1 MSSSSRNNEEPKS
14 NDSILSLESFLNFIQ
29 PNANLSDMMNFN
41 LSDENTGFTASFL
54 NQRLGGTSSKH
65 QHSTLNE
72 INNSIETTDEYSS
85 PSKSSP
91 GSLIQQNAASF
102 FDESKEDEEE
112 TDGEKSVTKLFV
124 GNLPFGT
131 TLAELLPVFKKFGP
145 VDEKLSAV
153 KHRDHYAFINF
164 YNRNDAQMA
173 LQEVN
178 NSLFKDRYLRV
189 QFSHSKQQ
197 FKSPS
202 NREKEKYKSGKKQKL
217 FAYLIN
223 QFKK

>member
-1 MSSSSRNNEEPKS
+1 MSSSTSQNKDDERM
-14 NDSILSLESFLNFIQ
+14 NDNVRSLENFLNLIQ
-29 PNANLSDMMNFN
+29 PKTSLSEMMNLKLADTSSLTSN
-41 LSDENTGFTASFL
+41 FL
-54 NQRLGGTSSKH
+54 NQRVMAGTSSSSSK
-65 QHSTLNE
+65 QQSLTFNE
-72 INNSIETTDEYSS
+72 INNSIETIDDYSS

-91 GSLIQQNAASF
+91 GSLIQQTAASF
-102 FDESKEDEEE
+102 YDDNKEEE
-112 TDGEKSVTKLFV
+112 EDTDVEKNVTKLFV

-202 NREKEKYKSGKKQKL
+202 NRDQEKSKHGKVTFCLL
-217 FAYLIN
+217 F
-223 QFKK
+223 F

>member
-1 MSSSSRNNEEPKS
+1 M
-14 NDSILSLESFLNFIQ
+14 
-29 PNANLSDMMNFN
+29 
-41 LSDENTGFTASFL
+41 
-54 NQRLGGTSSKH
+54 
-65 QHSTLNE
+65 
-72 INNSIETTDEYSS
+72 
-85 PSKSSP
+85 
-91 GSLIQQNAASF
+91 
-102 FDESKEDEEE
+102 
-112 TDGEKSVTKLFV
+112 EKNVTKLFV

-202 NREKEKYKSGKKQKL
+202 NRDQDKSKHGKVTFCFL
-217 FAYLIN
+217 FL
-223 QFKK
+223 